1 MAASL
6 RTIDTDLITLRQI
19 SVRSA
24 TNGYIPNTH
33 ILISD
38 GQGQG
43 YWNSISSISAVPFDT
58 LLDGR
63 GSTMAANRIGSVIP
77 FSTTGIQGLFEAY
90 VNFPNSTFTFSNAAP
105 NLLVALNTV
114 PAVSR
119 LAAQQVPN
127 SENIIMSSSQSTL
140 KFIGVGDL
148 QLSTVTDLRAVFFS
162 ISSFTASGYSDLSG
176 ESRAWR
182 GFSYSTLST
191 NAGYASF
198 VSSVPFSTFYQI
210 DDNNSY
216 GWDWS
221 AALGSNVPMSTVEAY
236 PNFYSTGDVY
246 FSTVS
251 FTMAPYL
258 RYIHPNST
266 TRMHLE
272 VNPNYFFQRMYLG
285 TSTPMNMVKEFSTFI
300 QYESPITGRQILGK
314 ASYGGF
320 MMSQNSNAYTSNYYN
335 SQVKLELDP
344 AILTSNALID
354 GPYGATYTVYHR
366 IPGAMANLLS
376 DGYCGY
382 NIGPRSGFSNDQIVN
397 VDNRTCINNAVYLH
411 VYNQAGNAPPMPG
424 P

>member
-1 MAASL
+1 M
-6 RTIDTDLITLRQI
+6 T
-19 SVRSA
+19 
-24 TNGYIPNTH
+24 
-33 ILISD
+33 
-38 GQGQG
+38 
-43 YWNSISSISAVPFDT
+43 AVD
-58 LLDGR
+58 
-63 GSTMAANRIGSVIP
+63 IGSAIP

-90 VNFPNSTFTFSNAAP
+90 VNYPNSTFTFSNAAP

-114 PAVSR
+114 PTVSR

-127 SENIIMSSSQSTL
+127 SENIVMSSSQSTL

-162 ISSFTASGYSDLSG
+162 ISSFTASGYADLSG

-198 VSSVPFSTFYQI
+198 VSSIPFSTFHQI

-221 AALGSNVPMSTVEAY
+221 PCLGTNLMSTVETY

-246 FSTVS
+246 FSTAS

-266 TRMHLE
+266 TRLHLE
-272 VNPNYFFQRMYLG
+272 VNPSYFFQRMYLG
-285 TSTPMNMVKEFSTFI
+285 TSTPINMMKEFSTFV
-300 QYESPITGRQILGK
+300 QYQSPRTGRQILGK

-320 MMSQNSNAYTSNYYN
+320 MFSQSSNAYSSNYYN
-335 SQVKLELDP
+335 TQVKLELDP
-344 AILTSNALID
+344 AVLTSNALID
-354 GPYGATYTVYHR
+354 GAYGANYTVYHR

-382 NIGPRSGFSNDQIVN
+382 LIGPRSGFSNSQGVN
-397 VDNRTCINNAVYLH
+397 VDNRTCIDNAVYLH
-411 VYNQAGNAPPMPG
+411 VYNQEGNARPMPG